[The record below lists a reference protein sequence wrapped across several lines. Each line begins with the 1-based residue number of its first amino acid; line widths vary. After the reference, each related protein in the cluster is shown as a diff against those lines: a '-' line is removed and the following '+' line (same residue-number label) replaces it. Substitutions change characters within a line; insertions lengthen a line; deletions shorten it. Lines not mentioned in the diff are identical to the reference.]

1 MVDEDINTLR
11 EKIKKGEEKL
21 SSGSSHVDTSN
32 EKREITTKPSDNEI
46 DVSHKDD
53 TVYNEIDVSKH
64 KEEVIT
70 KIKEAET
77 DRHVYNATIHKK
89 EKINII
95 KSDIDI
101 DNDFSTSFNGLPIV
115 PIAMA
120 FIGFGVILLV
130 GVFMYNEISEVLYPV
145 EDTEYVEIVQ
155 DTEVIDNDAH
165 TTNDIGG
172 NESGVFGAFDAL
184 PGFFGLFAVGIIIL
198 MACNIAGVFRRVM

>member
-77 DRHVYNATIHKK
+77 DSFVWAPIDTAVEFAVETELAYQVQFNISVKVPLVTFKIADAPVNVPPVAGATKTGTALTIVIHKNNEKTTK
-89 EKINII
+89 EKIARVLLL
-95 KSDIDI
+95 
-101 DNDFSTSFNGLPIV
+101 FIV
-115 PIAMA
+115 NNYR
-120 FIGFGVILLV
+120 FCYL
-130 GVFMYNEISEVLYPV
+130 
-145 EDTEYVEIVQ
+145 
-155 DTEVIDNDAH
+155 
-165 TTNDIGG
+165 
-172 NESGVFGAFDAL
+172 
-184 PGFFGLFAVGIIIL
+184 
-198 MACNIAGVFRRVM
+198 